1 MSKPNSIRDFICGC
15 DAQHI
20 QKKNL
25 LQKDQLESLIIT
37 YGHIYFAS
45 QLLSEAI
52 EIRVADDLTLM
63 EDKWN
68 REGYKGRCGIG

>member
-1 MSKPNSIRDFICGC
+1 VELWIMSKPNSIRDFICGC

-37 YGHIYFAS
+37 YKNGKIYNWKW
-45 QLLSEAI
+45 LRG
-52 EIRVADDLTLM
+52 IRLTS
-63 EDKWN
+63 
-68 REGYKGRCGIG
+68 